1 MMYAITTTNA
11 TRIMPLPEKLF
22 FELGECAERWH
33 VTMGDVQYYITHGQL
48 EAQAWVPF
56 TDVEFCRVD
65 GETGQVRSWF
75 MEHRGYAA
83 FFPETCRR
91 IFSQQGCMVF
101 GFRIA
106 GSDDFFKLQSG
117 LMVRPADLFVSR
129 EELQRFEQVYDLA
142 SPVASPGR
150 AGRPSVM
157 DKIMAELHR
166 RIETGKDMKSNN
178 AEAEHLYRWAE
189 ATIRDRSIPSVATIA
204 NNVGLFR
211 KKLRQNT
218 HAIAS

>member
-1 MMYAITTTNA
+1 
-11 TRIMPLPEKLF
+11 MPLPEKLF
-22 FELGECAERWH
+22 FELGECADRWH
-33 VTMGDVQYYITHGQL
+33 VTMGDMQYYITHGQL

-56 TDVEFCRVD
+56 TDVEFCRMD

-83 FFPETCRR
+83 LFPETCRR
-91 IFSQQGCMVF
+91 IFSQQGCMVS

-106 GSDDFFKLQSG
+106 GSNDFFKLQSG

-142 SPVASPGR
+142 SPAASPGR

-157 DKIMAELHR
+157 DKIMTELQR
-166 RIETGKDMKSNN
+166 RIETSKDMKSNN
-178 AEAEHLYRWAE
+178 AEAEHLYRWAQ
-189 ATIRDRSIPSVATIA
+189 ATIRDHAIPSIATIS

-211 KKLRQNT
+211 KKLRQNP

>member
-1 MMYAITTTNA
+1 
-11 TRIMPLPEKLF
+11 MPLPEKLF

-33 VTMGDVQYYITHGQL
+33 VTMCDVQYYITHGFL

-65 GETGQVRSWF
+65 AQTGQVRSCIV
-75 MEHRGYAA
+75 EHQGYAA
-83 FFPETCRR
+83 LFPETCRR

-101 GFRIA
+101 GFRMA
-106 GSDDFFKLQSG
+106 GSDDFFKLPQSG
-117 LMVRPADLFVSR
+117 LMVRPDDLRVSR
-129 EELQRFEQVYDLA
+129 EELQRFEHACDLA
-142 SPVASPGR
+142 SPVVLPGR

-157 DKIMAELHR
+157 DKIMTELQR
-166 RIETGKDMKSNN
+166 RIEAGKDMKSNN
-178 AEAEHLYRWAE
+178 AEAEHLYRWAQ
-189 ATIRDRSIPSVATIA
+189 ATIRDHAIPSIATIA

-211 KKLRQNT
+211 KKLRQNP

>member
-1 MMYAITTTNA
+1 
-11 TRIMPLPEKLF
+11 MPLPEKLF

-33 VTMGDVQYYITHGQL
+33 VTMGDVQYYITHGYL
-48 EAQAWVPF
+48 EAQAWVPLR
-56 TDVEFCRVD
+56 DVEVCRMD

-75 MEHRGYAA
+75 MEHQGYAA
-83 FFPETCRR
+83 LFPETCRR
-91 IFSQQGCMVF
+91 IFSQLGCMVF

-106 GSDDFFKLQSG
+106 GSDDFFKLPQSG
-117 LMVRPADLFVSR
+117 LMVHPTDLFISR
-129 EELQRFEQVYDLA
+129 EELQRFEQAYDLASPVA

-157 DKIMAELHR
+157 DKIMTELQR
-166 RIETGKDMKSNN
+166 RIDAGKDMKSNN
-178 AEAEHLYRWAE
+178 AEAEHLYRWSQ
-189 ATIRDRSIPSVATIA
+189 ATIRDHAIPSIATIA

>member
-1 MMYAITTTNA
+1 
-11 TRIMPLPEKLF
+11 MPLPEKLF

-75 MEHRGYAA
+75 MEHRGYAVL
-83 FFPETCRR
+83 FPETCRR
-91 IFSQQGCMVF
+91 IFSQLGCMVF
-101 GFRIA
+101 GFRMA
-106 GSDDFFKLQSG
+106 ESEDFFKLPQSG
-117 LMVRPADLFVSR
+117 LMVRPDDLRISR
-129 EELQRFEQVYDLA
+129 EELQRFEQAYDLA
-142 SPVASPGR
+142 SPPATPGR

-157 DKIMAELHR
+157 DKIMAELQQ
-166 RIETGKDMKSNN
+166 RIEAGKDMKSNN
-178 AEAEHLYRWAE
+178 AEAEHLYRWAQD
-189 ATIRDRSIPSVATIA
+189 AIKGYAIPSVATIA

-211 KKLRQNT
+211 KKLRQNP

>member
-1 MMYAITTTNA
+1 
-11 TRIMPLPEKLF
+11 MPLPEKLF
-22 FELGECAERWH
+22 FELGECADRWH

-48 EAQAWVPF
+48 EAHAWVPF
-56 TDVEFCRVD
+56 TDVEFCRMD
-65 GETGQVRSWF
+65 GETGQVRSF
-75 MEHRGYAA
+75 IVEHQGYAA
-83 FFPETCRR
+83 LFSETCRR
-91 IFSQQGCMVF
+91 IFSQQGCMVS

-106 GSDDFFKLQSG
+106 GSEDFFKLLQSG
-117 LMVRPADLFVSR
+117 LMVRPDDLRISR

-142 SPVASPGR
+142 SPAASPGR

-157 DKIMAELHR
+157 DKIMAELQR
-166 RIETGKDMKSNN
+166 RIDTGKDMKSNN

-189 ATIRDRSIPSVATIA
+189 ATIRDRAVPSIATIA